1 MTTKRLARLWP
12 LALLV
17 CGAVFGLPGDAR
29 LQLAAVEPPIPFEVA
44 AVSGNGH
51 AYVVSWRADRIQHV
65 HILAGTDP
73 DHIGRDRLVGEGA
86 GTGQLTVSDLSSTPR
101 WYFELLPDR
110 GEPLVIAD
118 RSLHFTTAAN
128 FRDAGGYRTEDGK
141 WVRMGLVYRSNGIE
155 HLTDEELAQIG
166 RLHIK
171 LVCDL
176 RTAEEVRRG
185 PDRVPAG
192 AADISADV
200 LADDADLM
208 HSLTGGGAAAQTGTA
223 AQDRRRPHRKASR
236 SGSIATS

>member
-1 MTTKRLARLWP
+1 MTTKRLALWP

-17 CGAVFGLPGDAR
+17 GGAVFCRAGDAH
-29 LQLAAVEPPIPFEVA
+29 LQMGAVERPIPFEVA
-44 AVSGNGH
+44 AVSWDGH
-51 AYVVSWRADRIQHV
+51 AYLVSWLADHIQHI

-73 DHIGRDRLVGEGA
+73 DHIGRDRVVGEGA
-86 GTGQLTVSDLSSTPR
+86 GTGHLMVSDLSPAPR

-155 HLTDEELAQIG
+155 HLTDEELAQID

-176 RTAEEVRRG
+176 RTVEEVRRG
-185 PDRVPAG
+185 PDRVPEG
-192 AADISADV
+192 RLTSRPMCWRTTPISFI
-200 LADDADLM
+200 
-208 HSLTGGGAAAQTGTA
+208 
-223 AQDRRRPHRKASR
+223 P
-236 SGSIATS
+236 